1 MPSLQT
7 KALVVTPISGDNF
20 RIIPPD
26 YLVIVWL
33 YWNFVYR
40 ALSSL
45 SDCELRSEIDGFLT
59 NQRTNIISVISFC
72 EKTMSR
78 TMLGKLSTNIFQAWS
93 SFFAH
98 PYFFSLILRICVFK
112 NKYEYAQKPFGHDS
126 YHGTTLT
133 RRFRHTLRHVMPVIN
148 SLKNSKLGRSSEG
161 KEWLLNL
168 TSRQYGTQDV
178 TSLLTSILRCIKLKA
193 FVWLKILGK
202 FYAPPIPQVSLAA
215 WQKEALSIVRILEGN
230 ENE

>member
-7 KALVVTPISGDNF
+7 KAQVVTPISGDNF

-26 YLVIVWL
+26 YMVIVWL

-45 SDCELRSEIDGFLT
+45 SDCGLRSEIDGFLT

-78 TMLGKLSTNIFQAWS
+78 TMLGKLSANIFQAWS

-112 NKYEYAQKPFGHDS
+112 NKYAYAQKPFGHDS

-133 RRFRHTLRHVMPVIN
+133 RRFRHTLRHVMVLRIQ
-148 SLKNSKLGRSSEG
+148 SWVEVQREKNDSST
-161 KEWLLNL
+161 WLPDSMVHKMSQAYSHQSYDVLN
-168 TSRQYGTQDV
+168 
-178 TSLLTSILRCIKLKA
+178 
-193 FVWLKILGK
+193 
-202 FYAPPIPQVSLAA
+202 
-215 WQKEALSIVRILEGN
+215 
-230 ENE
+230 